1 MVPRTGLE
9 PVHSLEREI
18 LSLLCLPIS
27 PPGQM
32 GCFKEG
38 SIVLISS
45 GIVNGKHRL
54 M

>member
-1 MVPRTGLE
+1 
-9 PVHSLEREI
+9 
-18 LSLLCLPIS
+18 
-27 PPGQM
+27 M